1 MPESVSP
8 TPHTRLGQTMSS
20 ADEDVLDQN
29 EWNESVD
36 LERSRNDD
44 ADVPKNEDKIHA
56 EVQRIIILHIPV

>member
-1 MPESVSP
+1 
-8 TPHTRLGQTMSS
+8 MSS

-44 ADVPKNEDKIHA
+44 TDVPNNEDKMHA